1 MRIAYALLAAVGAP
15 SPLRGTPKCLLV
27 STYYIPT
34 GDSPNV
40 ADGKRKPIKE
50 KKQKKI
56 KKKFLSFF
64 LFHNIEKMRK

>member
-1 MRIAYALLAAVGAP
+1 MQIAYVLLAAVGAP
-15 SPLRGTPKCLLV
+15 SP
-27 STYYIPT
+27 S
-34 GDSPNV
+34 
-40 ADGKRKPIKE
+40 KRKPIKE